1 MKTLLLT
8 GASSYVG
15 ARIYF
20 DLKGKYN
27 LIGTYFHHPLSTKFL
42 HVNLTDR
49 EEVSE
54 IFKEVKPD
62 IIVHVANY
70 SSPKS
75 VVNNEENFIALNK
88 KATEYVVEC
97 ANDIGAKVVF
107 ISSQAASN
115 PSDLYGQLKAVSEG
129 QVKSV
134 HAGYLILRPS
144 LIVGFSPNTINDRP
158 FNRILRCL
166 DGRTNTGEFDTSWK
180 LQPTYIGHIS
190 RIIEKAVQN
199 NVWNKTIPIFI
210 NELVTQYQMAR
221 DILGR
226 FGMSVR
232 PIDLHFHIPPS
243 KDDLTVFKEFDL
255 PPYSYSEMIEV
266 IVSEIKNRKEFV
278 LSG

>member
-1 MKTLLLT
+1 MKTVLIT

-42 HVNLTDR
+42 YVNLADR

-62 IIVHVANY
+62 VIIHVANY
-70 SSPKS
+70 PSPKS
-75 VVNNEENFIALNK
+75 AVNNEKNFIALNK

-97 ANDIGAKVVF
+97 ANDIGVKVVF

-115 PSDLYGQLKAVSEG
+115 PSDLYGQLKAASED

-134 HAGYLILRPS
+134 RAGYLILRPS

-166 DGRTNTGEFDTSWK
+166 DDRTKVAEFDSSWK
-180 LQPTYIGHIS
+180 LQPTYLGHLSQVID
-190 RIIEKAVQN
+190 KAILGN
-199 NVWNKTIPIFI
+199 IWNKAIPVFI
-210 NELVTQYQMAR
+210 NEIVTQFQIAH
-221 DILGR
+221 DILDP
-226 FGMSVR
+226 FGVKVT
-232 PIDLHFHIPPS
+232 PIDLHFHIPLS
-243 KDDLTVFKEFDL
+243 KDDITDFEAFNLL
-255 PPYSYSEMIEV
+255 PHSYHEMIEM
-266 IVSEIKNRKEFV
+266 IIGEIKNRKTFK
-278 LSG
+278 LSE